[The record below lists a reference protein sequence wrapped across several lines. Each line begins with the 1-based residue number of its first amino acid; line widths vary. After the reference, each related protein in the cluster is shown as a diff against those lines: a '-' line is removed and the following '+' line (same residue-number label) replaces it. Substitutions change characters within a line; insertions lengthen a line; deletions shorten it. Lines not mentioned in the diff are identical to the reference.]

1 MHKAMTCRK
10 IVKLSR
16 FQRGLSMVETALVI
30 PMVLALVFGV
40 FEFGRMIWLTEGANY
55 AVNKAARY
63 AATRGR
69 FSTSPA
75 TNEQITSIVQSIPGL
90 ETASVT
96 ATGVGG
102 NSGTEANISVSVTY
116 TPIVPIV
123 PGNSVRT
130 FTARSVVVIMGP

>member
-1 MHKAMTCRK
+1 M
-10 IVKLSR
+10 VKPKHV
-16 FQRGLSMVETALVI
+16 QRGLSLVETALVI
-30 PMVLALVFGV
+30 PMVLALILGV

-55 AVNKAARY
+55 AVNKAARF

-75 TNEQITSIVQSIPGL
+75 TVGQITNIVQAVPGL
-90 ETASVT
+90 AGASVT
-96 ATGVGG
+96 ATGAGG
-102 NSGTEANISVSVTY
+102 NSGTEVDITVSVTY

-123 PGNSVRT
+123 PGNRSRT